1 MIASRE
7 DFARQAVARAAAVRD
22 RFDVPLTAA
31 VNVIDLCIEQYTPRI
46 LVRFKDISMEG
57 VYLREPNPEIWIGL
71 RPLVRRVYNCTTN
84 SATTSSVMAQLLMS
98 YRPKVRP
105 LRRSLRTSTWL
116 IRLPRTC

>member
-57 VYLREPNPEIWIGL
+57 VYLREPNPEILDRPPAARPSRVQL
-71 RPLVRRVYNCTTN
+71 RPRTRPPRVR
-84 SATTSSVMAQLLMS
+84 S
-98 YRPKVRP
+98 
-105 LRRSLRTSTWL
+105 WL
-116 IRLPRTC
+116 NF